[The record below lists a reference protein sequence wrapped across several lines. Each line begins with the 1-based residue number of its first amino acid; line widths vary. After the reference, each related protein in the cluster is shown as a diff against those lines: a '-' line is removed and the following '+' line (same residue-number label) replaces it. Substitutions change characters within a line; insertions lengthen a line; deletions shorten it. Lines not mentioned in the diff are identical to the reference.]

1 MATLIDTNVLVYA
14 RGVDG
19 DATRQ
24 RQAILALK
32 ACRADG
38 FLTVQVLQEFAS
50 VLIRKRLSIDVI
62 YEDVATLQRTWSV
75 VASNNDTVLM
85 ALECVKAHHMSFWD
99 ALLWATARQ
108 HDITT
113 ILTEDGPTGADVGGI
128 YYRSPFSLAERE

>member
-19 DATRQ
+19 DSARQ
-24 RQAILALK
+24 SQAILALK
-32 ACRADG
+32 TYRADG
-38 FLTVQVLQEFAS
+38 CLAVQVLQEFAS

-75 VASNNDTVLM
+75 VAPNNDTVLM
-85 ALECVKAHHMSFWD
+85 ALTCVKAHHMNFWD

-113 ILTEDGPTGADVGGI
+113 ILSEDGPTGADVGGI
-128 YYRSPFSLAERE
+128 HYRSPFLPD